1 MSAGSRRDRAFIVR
15 RFNVSANGEF
25 GPAPKPTSLF
35 GIDESDATP
44 IHLAWRAPFT
54 SAEEAREA
62 GHEWVHVDF
71 DDDVA
76 DFHYRTCGF
85 TPTNGG
91 LCYLPDE
98 R

>member
-1 MSAGSRRDRAFIVR
+1 M
-15 RFNVSANGEF
+15 
-25 GPAPKPTSLF
+25 
-35 GIDESDATP
+35 
-44 IHLAWRAPFT
+44 
-54 SAEEAREA
+54 
-62 GHEWVHVDF
+62 HVDF

-76 DFHYRTCGF
+76 DFYYRTCGF

>member
-1 MSAGSRRDRAFIVR
+1 MVD
-15 RFNVSANGEF
+15 
-25 GPAPKPTSLF
+25 PTRQRSGVGKAVVDLA
-35 GIDESDATP
+35 ID
-44 IHLAWRAPFT
+44 
-54 SAEEAREA
+54 EAREA
-62 GHEWVHVDF
+62 GHEWMHVDF

-76 DFHYRTCGF
+76 DFYYRTCGF